1 MMGEAKQRPCVF
13 IDAEQGERFHVVL
26 FTIVG
31 LPICESGS
39 CSVPKTDGFY
49 WCLCRLPMNAVH

>member
-31 LPICESGS
+31 SLSLDHARFQKPMVSTGVCVG
-39 CSVPKTDGFY
+39 
-49 WCLCRLPMNAVH
+49 CR